1 LPDNIQLQTEQV
13 GAPDF
18 IRRAKRAKRREYK
31 LMSPLREHIL
41 IRRMTGTHKIK
52 WKPAKKYPAK
62 SNGKKILQE
71 RDNQQISEHK

>member
-1 LPDNIQLQTEQV
+1 
-13 GAPDF
+13 
-18 IRRAKRAKRREYK
+18 
-31 LMSPLREHIL
+31 MSPLKEHIL

-71 RDNQQISEHK
+71 RDNQQISEHE